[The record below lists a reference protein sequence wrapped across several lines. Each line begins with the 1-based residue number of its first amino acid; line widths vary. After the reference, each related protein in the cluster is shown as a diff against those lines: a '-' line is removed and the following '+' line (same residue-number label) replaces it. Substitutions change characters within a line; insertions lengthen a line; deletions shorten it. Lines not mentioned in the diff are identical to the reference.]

1 MALPPTGETAQSVEL
16 ALACFTSSL
25 LFVIDTG
32 LCEIHN
38 RAAAAG
44 HLAPED
50 DLLLRSLLA
59 AFHPDTC
66 PLPAFGPAYEL
77 VCARLRTFAG
87 AWTRLLQ

>member
-1 MALPPTGETAQSVEL
+1 MEL
-16 ALACFTSSL
+16 ALSRFTSSL
-25 LFVIDTG
+25 LFVIDAG

-66 PLPAFGPAYEL
+66 PLPAFGPAYAS

-87 AWTRLLQ
+87 EWARGSQ